1 VLFHTIPIETKIRY
15 LKFKMKVNQMNSQPI
30 SNLLPLSLAL
40 VLALGLSACGD
51 EKTPANTASDA
62 SASATS
68 ATAVASK
75 SGKPSLTVTTIKT
88 VQTQLPITFSANG
101 NIAPWQE
108 ASVGSLSNGL
118 RINQVMASV
127 GDIVKKG
134 QVLATF
140 AAESVQAD
148 VAQTQASLLE
158 AKANLID
165 ANANA
170 ERANALKGTGALST
184 QQIEQYLT
192 AAKSAQARVQAAQAL
207 LDAQNIRLKQAQ
219 LVAPD
224 DGIISS
230 RSAAVGSVA
239 GIGTELFKLIRQSR
253 LEWRGELTSEEL
265 AKVKVGSGVKVKG
278 LGGTFVSGK
287 IRAIAPSLDSQ
298 TRTALVY
305 VDLPAGTTT
314 VKAGM
319 FARGEFELGNS
330 QAQTLEQTALVVR
343 DGFSYVFKVN
353 PDLRVSRLKVQT
365 GRIVG
370 TQVELLTPLPPET
383 LLVANGA
390 GFLNDGDLVKVVA
403 SSAKSASP
411 VKASASAAQ

>member
-1 VLFHTIPIETKIRY
+1 
-15 LKFKMKVNQMNSQPI
+15 MKVNQMNSQPV
-30 SNLLPLSLAL
+30 SNWLPLSLAV
-40 VLALGLSACGD
+40 VLALGLSACGN
-51 EKTPANTASDA
+51 EKAPTNNASQAEA
-62 SASATS
+62 STTATS
-68 ATAVASK
+68 TNTNTTKA
-75 SGKPSLTVTTIKT
+75 GKAALTVSTVKT
-88 VQTQLPITFSANG
+88 LQTQLPITFSANG
-101 NIAPWQE
+101 NIAAWQE
-108 ASVGSLSNGL
+108 ASIGSLSNGL
-118 RINQVMASV
+118 RINQVMVSV
-127 GDIVKKG
+127 GDTVKKG

-278 LGGTFVSGK
+278 LGGTIVSGK
-287 IRAIAPSLDSQ
+287 IRGIAPSLEPQ
-298 TRTALVY
+298 TRAALVY

-319 FARGEFELGNS
+319 FARGEFELGSS

-370 TQVELLTPLPPET
+370 TQVELLTPLPSET

-403 SSAKSASP
+403 SP
-411 VKASASAAQ
+411 GKASASAAQ

>member
-1 VLFHTIPIETKIRY
+1 
-15 LKFKMKVNQMNSQPI
+15 MKVNQMNSQPI

-40 VLALGLSACGD
+40 VLALGLSACGN
-51 EKTPANTASDA
+51 EKTPANTASEA
-62 SASATS
+62 SVGTTS
-68 ATAVASK
+68 VNVAASK

-101 NIAPWQE
+101 NIAAWQE

-118 RINQVMASV
+118 RINQVMVSV
-127 GDIVKKG
+127 GDTVKKG

-278 LGGTFVSGK
+278 LGGTIVSGK
-287 IRAIAPSLDSQ
+287 IRAIAPSLDPQ
-298 TRTALVY
+298 TRAALVY

-319 FARGEFELGNS
+319 FSRGEFELGSS

-403 SSAKSASP
+403 RP
-411 VKASASAAQ
+411 GKASASAAQ

>member
-1 VLFHTIPIETKIRY
+1 
-15 LKFKMKVNQMNSQPI
+15 MKVNQMNSQPV
-30 SNLLPLSLAL
+30 SNWLPLSLAL
-40 VLALGLSACGD
+40 VLALGLSACGN
-51 EKTPANTASDA
+51 EKTPANTASEA
-62 SASATS
+62 SVGTTS
-68 ATAVASK
+68 VTVAASK

-101 NIAPWQE
+101 NIAAWQE

-118 RINQVMASV
+118 RINQVMVSV
-127 GDIVKKG
+127 GDTVKKG

-278 LGGTFVSGK
+278 LGGTIVSGK
-287 IRAIAPSLDSQ
+287 IRAIAPSLDPQ
-298 TRTALVY
+298 TRAALVY

-319 FARGEFELGNS
+319 FSRGEFELGSS

-403 SSAKSASP
+403 SP
-411 VKASASAAQ
+411 GKASASAAQ